1 MTLVISAVQ
10 SAIGKYLT
18 WKSFDVLGRQSCE
31 QLCVDTDA
39 ISAKAVELFRQLN
52 QGQWRLLIW
61 IEIVPQ
67 RVRAFE
73 DVDGISC
80 SHDVLR

>member
-1 MTLVISAVQ
+1 MKLVISAAQ
-10 SAIGKYLT
+10 PALGRYLT
-18 WKSFDVLGRQSCE
+18 WKSFDALGRESCE

-39 ISAKAVELFRQLN
+39 ISAKGVELFRQLN

-61 IEIVPQ
+61 IEIFTQ

-73 DVDGISC
+73 DVKGIRG
-80 SHDVLR
+80 SHGVLR